1 MYTLGYCFLIISMML
16 IPMSCYILIQEIA
29 KEHPLNL
36 IMIILGSIELLFGI
50 ISLSSGVYIIKYI
63 L

>member
-16 IPMSCYILIQEIA
+16 IPMSCYILIREIT
-29 KEHPLNL
+29 KEYSLNL
-36 IMIILGSIELLFGI
+36 IMIILGLIELLFGI
-50 ISLSSGVYIIKYI
+50 ISLSSGFYIIKYI